1 MTLRKKIAQTDGIIL
16 SAEAQPLLQLL
27 SWTPIYFYLF
37 LRNIKTWTIDVGI
50 FIHYY
55 FFF

>member
-37 LRNIKTWTIDVGI
+37 LRNIKT
-50 FIHYY
+50 
-55 FFF
+55 